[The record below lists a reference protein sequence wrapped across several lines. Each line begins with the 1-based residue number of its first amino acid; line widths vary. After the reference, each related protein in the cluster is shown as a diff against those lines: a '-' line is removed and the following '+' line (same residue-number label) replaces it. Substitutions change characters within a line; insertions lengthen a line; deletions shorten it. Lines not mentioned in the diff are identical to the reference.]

1 MTTEFKIS
9 NVKLELKYK
18 GSYAKIF
25 LILNEDRIFSEVYET
40 NDSRGMVGTDY
51 FLKISECP
59 DTNLLEEILK
69 IKNVTLVN
77 QK

>member
-18 GSYAKIF
+18 GAYAKIF